1 MINLNSL
8 KSQNVEPVY
17 NLFITGGGGAGKS
30 HSIKTIYH
38 TVVKTCRHAP
48 MNPGKPIACV
58 QLPLTS
64 KKSDFFEVRGGCTQT
79 RKPTVL
85 LEAST
90 GVAAINIAGTI
101 INTALAIPKSTGDV
115 LSAMSDQKR
124 TQMRLSLCELKA
136 IIIDEIS
143 MVGNTT
149 LLHIHQRL
157 KEIFDINNSQLLL
170 V

>member
-1 MINLNSL
+1 
-8 KSQNVEPVY
+8 
-17 NLFITGGGGAGKS
+17 
-30 HSIKTIYH
+30 
-38 TVVKTCRHAP
+38 
-48 MNPGKPIACV
+48 MNPGKP
-58 QLPLTS
+58 
-64 KKSDFFEVRGGCTQT
+64 
-79 RKPTVL
+79 TVL
-85 LEAST
+85 LAAST
-90 GVAAINIAGTI
+90 GVAAVDIDGTI

-115 LSAMSDQKR
+115 LPAMSDQQR

-170 V
+170 VHKCYCSWPRLFKRWIAGINQRLNNQGLVIYASYLQFKEN